1 MPSTQTEMMDKTSH
15 AGEAFIYIV
24 CLNAGEVLM
33 EAYRELLKK
42 NEAVVNRLASRV
54 SRIELYIMI
63 LVGVLCKYYVMY
75 VPGFTLDRM
84 LALILGPLLLPTLIV
99 DVLHI
104 EKPWVKYVVLTCS
117 ISASG
122 LLYAAFTFQ
131 LMLILIF
138 PTVVAALYYNERVMI
153 VICAESVINIFFS
166 HILSHYIMFAQILEP
181 FKGIRN
187 IIQFA
192 ALPRIA
198 IYLCFAIV
206 FWILSNRTS
215 ALMLGVYRVTQEK
228 ELLELKNS
236 MTDKVARYEEREKI
250 SRDIHNSVGHT
261 ITAAIMAIDAAEA
274 IRSVSAE
281 MADSKVAAAGERM
294 RESLQVIRESV
305 RLVDSRDT
313 TVSLRDLMKTLTICL
328 RQFEMD
334 ANMRINNNLGDIPA
348 DILKMSINAEHARF
362 LYGAA
367 QECLTNSVKHG
378 KASSVTLNISFGS
391 DYVEMVATDNGIGKP
406 PAESGENSGFGLK
419 KIESYLKAN
428 GGYITCRSGQGF
440 SVTIWLPIEETD

>member
-1 MPSTQTEMMDKTSH
+1 
-15 AGEAFIYIV
+15 
-24 CLNAGEVLM
+24 M

-42 NEAVVNRLASRV
+42 NEAAVNRLASRV

-63 LVGVLCKYYVMY
+63 LIGILCKYYVMY
-75 VPGFTLDRM
+75 VPGFTLGRM
-84 LALILGPLLLPTLIV
+84 LTLILVPLLLPTLIV
-99 DVLHI
+99 DVLRVK
-104 EKPWVKYVVLTCS
+104 KPWVKYAVLTCS
-117 ISASG
+117 VIASG
-122 LLYAAFTFQ
+122 LCYAAFTFQ
-131 LMLILIF
+131 LMLILLF
-138 PTVVAALYYNERVMI
+138 PTVVAALYYNKRVMI
-153 VICAESVINIFFS
+153 IICAESVITIFFS

-192 ALPRIA
+192 ALPRIF
-198 IYLCFAIV
+198 IYLCFAVV

-215 ALMLGVYRVTQEK
+215 ALMLGIHRVTQEK
-228 ELLELKNS
+228 ELLELESS

-274 IRSVSAE
+274 IRRVSPE
-281 MADSKVAAAGERM
+281 KADAKVSAAGERM

-313 TVSLRDLMKTLTICL
+313 SVSMGDLVKTLTVCL

-334 ANMRINNNLGDIPA
+334 ANTRIQNNLGDIPE
-348 DILKMSINAEHARF
+348 DILSTSISAEHARF

-378 KASSVTLNISFGS
+378 KASNVTLTVTFGR
-391 DYVEMVATDNGIGKP
+391 DFIEMVVIDNGSGKQ
-406 PAESGENSGFGLK
+406 PAESDESQGFGLK
-419 KIESYLKAN
+419 KIDSYLKAN
-428 GGYITCRSGQGF
+428 GGYMTCRSGPGF
-440 SVTIWLPIEETD
+440 SVAIWLPIGEED

>member
-1 MPSTQTEMMDKTSH
+1 
-15 AGEAFIYIV
+15 
-24 CLNAGEVLM
+24 M

-84 LALILGPLLLPTLIV
+84 LALILAPLLLPSLIV
-99 DVLHI
+99 DVLHV
-104 EKPWVKYVVLTCS
+104 EKPWVKYAGLTCS
-117 ISASG
+117 IIASG

-131 LMLILIF
+131 LMLTLLF
-138 PTVVAALYYNERVMI
+138 PTVVAALYYNKRVMI
-153 VICAESVINIFFS
+153 VTCAVSVVNIFVS
-166 HILSHYIMFAQILEP
+166 HILSNYIMFAQILEP

-198 IYLCFAIV
+198 IYLCFAVV

-215 ALMLGVYRVTQEK
+215 ALMLSIYRVTQEK
-228 ELLELKNS
+228 ELLELQS
-236 MTDKVARYEEREKI
+236 ALTDKVARYEEREKI

-274 IRSVSAE
+274 IRGVSAE
-281 MADSKVAAAGERM
+281 MADSKVTAAGERM

-313 TVSLRDLMKTLTICL
+313 SVSLRDLMKTLTICL

-334 ANMRINNNLGDIPA
+334 ANIHIHNNLGDIPA
-348 DILKMSINAEHARF
+348 EILSMSINAEHARF

-367 QECLTNSVKHG
+367 QECLTNSVRHG
-378 KASSVTLNISFGS
+378 KASSVTLNLSISPEHI
-391 DYVEMVATDNGIGKP
+391 EMTASDNGSGRP
-406 PAESGENSGFGLK
+406 PSAEEETKGFGLK
-419 KIESYLKAN
+419 KIDAYLKAN
-428 GGYITCRSGQGF
+428 GGVMTYRSGPGF
-440 SVTIWLPIEETD
+440 SVTIWLPIEEAD